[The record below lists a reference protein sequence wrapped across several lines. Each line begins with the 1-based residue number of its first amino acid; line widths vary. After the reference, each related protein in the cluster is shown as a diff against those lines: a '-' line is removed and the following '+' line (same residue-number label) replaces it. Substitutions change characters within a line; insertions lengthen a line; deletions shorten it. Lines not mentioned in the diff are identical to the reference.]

1 MSDFSTESERK
12 PLTHEMFMKPDAE
25 QKTAESSGTAPGLQ
39 WPGLSGLLGGQ
50 GSSVNPLLAQG
61 LFGHYA
67 DTPQSVLQTP
77 GPTVGPLA
85 SLVEPKPTLADY
97 RDHGDK
103 DIDGQIGYNRE
114 LRALI
119 DKGGPIKPEIT
130 KAETD
135 KLHDGREDLLE
146 DLKER
151 SGVYDS
157 EIAAIS
163 GKLPEKLPKNLTP
176 EQQALVK
183 QRTDLET
190 EKNKYSDQQTALQ
203 RWHDRN
209 EINSINDQLKDPS
222 LTAEA
227 KQKLLST
234 KKTLAT
240 GLLSTTKQYEQFD
253 PRWGSTVYGKDK
265 SYTSMTEAGCGPTAL
280 AMMMD
285 FADQEDPEGKHSR
298 GEKDPYTP
306 RKMADYATNHGRVK
320 GSGTDGNKMMGDL
333 SKSFPGFTGQSVG
346 KLANAVESLN
356 NGVPVMFLGHDI
368 HGTRAD
374 GADTKYGGHYMLLNG
389 VSDDGKKFNVN
400 DGGRNKSRNIRTI
413 SDKQLRDGSAG
424 YWNVKHNTH

>member
-1 MSDFSTESERK
+1 MSDFSTESEHK
-12 PLTHEMFMKPDAE
+12 PLTHEMFMKPDGE
-25 QKTAESSGTAPGLQ
+25 QKPDARAGTLPGLQ
-39 WPGLSGLLGGQ
+39 LPSLLGGT
-50 GSSVNPLLAQG
+50 GTSVNPLLAQS
-61 LFGHYA
+61 LFGHYT

-103 DIDGQIGYNRE
+103 DLDGQIGYNRE
-114 LRALI
+114 LRGLI

-209 EINSINDQLKDPS
+209 EINSINDQLKDTT
-222 LTAEA
+222 LTPQAR
-227 KQKLLST
+227 QKLLDS

-265 SYTSMTEAGCGPTAL
+265 SYTNMTEAGCGPTGL

-320 GSGTDGNKMMGDL
+320 GSGTDGDKMMGDL
-333 SKSFPGFTGQSVG
+333 SKSFPNFQGQSVNN
-346 KLANAVESLN
+346 LASSVESLR
-356 NGVPVMFLGHDI
+356 NGVPVMFLGHDV

-374 GADTKYGGHYMLLNG
+374 GTDTKYGGHYMLLNG
-389 VSDDGKKFNVN
+389 VSDDGKKFSVN
-400 DGGRNKSRNIRTI
+400 DGGRNKNKNIRSI